1 VRLVLVIGNGK
12 KGLGFSLKTSSQIFE
27 KQETDQNL
35 FPQNPFTRLFIIDIK
50 LFDLLI
56 QE

>member
-50 LFDLLI
+50 LFDILI